1 MNRVFD
7 FVPAEHEVVVSRI
20 LVQLHQA
27 VDDAFPHAESA
38 SPRFARTAFSGYDEP
53 TLTQLSPGEA
63 AKDELDDKGHKAPFA
78 GGDDQLLS
86 GDAEVNFNR
95 GFFGK
100 AALTQTLIGALAL
113 IVVALV
119 AYFIFAN

>member
-27 VDDAFPHAESA
+27 VDEAFPHAEPA
-38 SPRFARTAFSGYDEP
+38 SPRFARTAFTGYDEP
-53 TLTQLSPGEA
+53 TLTQLSPDS
-63 AKDELDDKGHKAPFA
+63 AKEDDEKGLKANPFPIS
-78 GGDDQLLS
+78 DEQPLS
-86 GDAEVNFNR
+86 NEQDGNFNR

-100 AALTQTLIGALAL
+100 SAFTQTLIGALAL

-119 AYFIFAN
+119 AYFVFAN